1 MNRLF
6 VLLKKEWLEAK
17 RSYKLLWFPVVFM
30 FLGIIQ
36 PLSSYYLP
44 QILKIA
50 GGLPEGMKITLP
62 KFTAEDVLAS
72 TLTSQFDQLGL
83 IIIVIGMMGV
93 VVSDK
98 QNGMLA
104 FILTRNTTLG
114 EYLLSKW
121 IGQAAIVAVSVVTG
135 ILMAIFYTSYL
146 FKAVSLAR
154 VVAGLGVYYIWCL
167 FILTLALMLG
177 ALLSRSSAVAVLSI
191 FVLILLKAITAIGSG
206 FQILNPAYLTNH
218 AVNIMISGNALPH
231 LLTTL
236 TITLFLIVLFMF
248 LSKYYL
254 YRKELP
260 SM

>member
-1 MNRLF
+1 MNHLF
-6 VLLKKEWLEAK
+6 VLLKKEWLEAR
-17 RSYKLLWFPVVFM
+17 RSYKILWFPVVFM

-44 QILKIA
+44 QILQIA
-50 GGLPEGMKITLP
+50 GGLPEGIEITLP

-72 TLTSQFDQLGL
+72 TLTNQFDQLGL
-83 IIIVIGMMGV
+83 IIIVIGMMGII
-93 VVSDK
+93 VSEK
-98 QNGMLA
+98 NNGMLA
-104 FILTRNTTLG
+104 FILTRNTRLS

-121 IGQAAIVAVSVVTG
+121 IGQAVIVAGSVAIG

-146 FKAVSLAR
+146 FNTVSFAR
-154 VVAGLGVYYIWCL
+154 VFVGLGVYYIWCL
-167 FILTLALMLG
+167 FILTFALMLG
-177 ALLSRSSAVAVLSI
+177 AVLSRSSAVAVLSI
-191 FVLILLKAITAIGSG
+191 FVLILLKAITAFGAG

-218 AVNIMISGNALPH
+218 AVNIMISGNTLPH
-231 LLTTL
+231 LLTTV

-254 YRKELP
+254 NQKELP